1 MRRSVFVLALLSA
14 QAGFAADRNDMSAV
28 LATRGEVK
36 LTIEDMDTILQKAA
50 PGDRGA
56 IVANGDRV
64 QQLIDSE
71 LLAKQLA
78 QHGRGL
84 GLTEDPIIK
93 RRLARAVE
101 QELAAITV
109 DYVMAHAKTQDFTAL
124 AKESYVANPEKF
136 QRPPTSLVQ
145 HILIG
150 KTGRTAEEM
159 KALAS
164 DVLAKAKAPGA
175 DFVAL
180 VMQYSDDPSKADN
193 KGEMSV
199 SQPGQF
205 VPAFETA
212 AQALRAPGEIS
223 GLVETEYGLHILR
236 LVKRDPASRMAF
248 DEVKTELIATL
259 ETEYREKV
267 RAKLFSDMRS
277 ANPVF
282 DAEVIR
288 TMGVIYGA
296 DKLVIPPGANSA
308 PLAPSAK
315 GQ

>member
-1 MRRSVFVLALLSA
+1 MHRLFLVSALISA
-14 QAGFAADRNDMSAV
+14 QAVFAAGDQMSAV
-28 LATRGEVK
+28 LATRGEIK

-50 PGDRGA
+50 PSDRGA

-84 GLTEDPIIK
+84 GLTDDAVVK
-93 RRLARAVE
+93 RRLARAVD

-109 DYVMAHAKTQDFTAL
+109 DYVMANAKTQDFTAL
-124 AKESYVANPEKF
+124 AKESYIANPDKF
-136 QRPPTSLVQ
+136 QNPPTSLVQ

-150 KTGRTAEEM
+150 KEGKSAEAM
-159 KALAS
+159 QNLAAE
-164 DVLAKAKAPGA
+164 VLEKAKAPGA
-175 DFVAL
+175 DFVEL

-205 VPAFETA
+205 VPAFESA
-212 AQALRAPGEIS
+212 AQALTAPGQIS

-236 LVKRDPASRMAF
+236 LVKREPASRRSF
-248 DEVKTELIATL
+248 DELKTELTATL
-259 ETEYREKV
+259 EAEYREKV
-267 RAKLFSDMRS
+267 RSKLFSDLRA
-277 ANPVF
+277 ANPIF
-282 DAEVIR
+282 DAEVIESLSS
-288 TMGVIYGA
+288 IYGG
-296 DKLVIPPGANSA
+296 DKLVVPPSSSEPVAPNS
-308 PLAPSAK
+308 K